1 MNENI
6 RLLED
11 RVQRAAARLRE
22 LSSERRRLSAELLA
36 LRERLERLESG
47 GPEPGSTNDDVRRW
61 PAQRLDVLA
70 TLHETIEQLQED

>member
-1 MNENI
+1 MNENV

-47 GPEPGSTNDDVRRW
+47 GPDAGSTNDDVRQW
-61 PAQRLDVLA
+61 PTQRLDVLV
-70 TLHETIEQLQED
+70 TLRETIEQLQD

>member
-1 MNENI
+1 MNEDT

-11 RVQRAAARLRE
+11 RVHRAAARLRE

-47 GPEPGSTNDDVRRW
+47 RPDPESTTDDPRRW
-61 PAQRLDVLA
+61 PAHRLDVIA
-70 TLHETIEQLQED
+70 TLRETIEQLQD

>member
-1 MNENI
+1 MNENV

-47 GPEPGSTNDDVRRW
+47 GPESGNTNDDARRW
-61 PAQRLDVLA
+61 PAQRLDVMA
-70 TLHETIEQLQED
+70 TLRETIEQLRD